1 MGSLTKMFKAKL
13 WVKIS
18 IGTEFTPDQLL
29 IESKEVMF
37 RSLTSFNLL
46 NLIYVMTLVSR
57 EPYNRQLIERIPWIG

>member
-18 IGTEFTPDQLL
+18 VGTEFTPDQLL

-37 RSLTSFNLL
+37 RSSTSFNLL
-46 NLIYVMTLVSR
+46 DLIYVMTS
-57 EPYNRQLIERIPWIG
+57 Q